1 MKYFDTIEGSF
12 KRTKFLTVSTLVAAA
27 VVALGSLFYSAS
39 FVARHTDNIYL
50 LDGNGGAAS
59 ATVSSSTAVDR
70 ELEVTDHVMRF
81 HELMFNL
88 SPSSDGIRRNV
99 DRALVMCDKSAYDYY
114 NDLSEKGYY

>member
-59 ATVSSSTAVDR
+59 ATVSIWDEGQPRQCMPMPMRMGARFESIWRSSPIIV
-70 ELEVTDHVMRF
+70 
-81 HELMFNL
+81 
-88 SPSSDGIRRNV
+88 SPLIR
-99 DRALVMCDKSAYDYY
+99 AIMHL
-114 NDLSEKGYY
+114 L